1 MKAKQ
6 KLARTV
12 LAAGLAAG
20 AVVVVSPAAQAG
32 YSYRLHAGC
41 DYARADIW
49 LNNGTQGRAYA
60 RHGNISALSGW
71 YNGNAWAYADTGT
84 NCSSQAWVQWR

>member
-1 MKAKQ
+1 MKANK
-6 KLARTV
+6 KLIQSV
-12 LAAGLAAG
+12 AALGLAAG
-20 AVVVVSPAAQAG
+20 AVIVASPAHAG

-60 RHGNISALSGW
+60 RHGDRAALSGW
-71 YNGNAWAYADTGT
+71 YNGNAWAWADTGYT
-84 NCSSQAWVQWR
+84 CDSTAWVQWR